1 MGLQLLI
8 KSPVMAVWALMKI
21 IGKSGELSLVTG
33 TGVIIIVV
41 TNLIIISIVSP
52 RFQIIQNLTEEIKET
67 ENLLERYRNDLR
79 NAEIEVNKMATS
91 ERNLKLINVLR
102 DKHVIESK
110 LPSLYNKQRELSN
123 AVSDKYS
130 ELQKYEDSL
139 REYDEV
145 LNEIEAIEREINN
158 Q

>member
-1 MGLQLLI
+1 
-8 KSPVMAVWALMKI
+8 
-21 IGKSGELSLVTG
+21 
-33 TGVIIIVV
+33 
-41 TNLIIISIVSP
+41 
-52 RFQIIQNLTEEIKET
+52 
-67 ENLLERYRNDLR
+67 
-79 NAEIEVNKMATS
+79 MATS

-102 DKHVIESK
+102 DKQVIESK

-158 Q
+158 